1 MNKYFL
7 SKTKDG
13 VWSVL
18 FGESEGKSVW
28 INDYRAK
35 SRSRYEMQHLLDHV
49 NMVLRFIIIKKRLP
63 LRSEAQGEYNLK
75 LGIEDVFTYE
85 RDNNVAHNHELT
97 EELRLDKPWRKY
109 ADRTMQVTSNE

>member
-18 FGESEGKSVW
+18 FGESEENSVW

-49 NMVLRFIIIKKRLP
+49 NMVLKIRALQHKLLHNAKK
-63 LRSEAQGEYNLK
+63 
-75 LGIEDVFTYE
+75 
-85 RDNNVAHNHELT
+85 
-97 EELRLDKPWRKY
+97 
-109 ADRTMQVTSNE
+109 